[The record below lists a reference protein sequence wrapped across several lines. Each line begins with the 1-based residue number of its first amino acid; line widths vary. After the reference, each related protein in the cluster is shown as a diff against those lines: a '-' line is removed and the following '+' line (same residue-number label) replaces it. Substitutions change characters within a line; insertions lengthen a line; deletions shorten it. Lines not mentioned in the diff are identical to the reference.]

1 MLKNLE
7 TLTAIPSTYVNINRT
22 NNRLVFKT
30 KDWYKL
36 ELKTPSTMKLLG
48 STGNLIDKRKDG
60 EIIPTLEVSEVLV
73 QCNLVDEQYQ

>member
-48 STGNLIDKRKDG
+48 STGNLIDKTKDG
-60 EIIPTLEVSEVLV
+60 EIIPTLEVAEVFV
-73 QCNLVDEQYQ
+73 QCNLVDGQYQ

>member
-1 MLKNLE
+1 ME
-7 TLTAIPSTYVNINRT
+7 TLTAIPSTHVNINRT

-48 STGNLIDKRKDG
+48 STGNLIDKTKDG
-60 EIIPTLEVSEVLV
+60 EIIPTLEVAEVVLV

>member
-30 KDWYKL
+30 KDRYKL

-60 EIIPTLEVSEVLV
+60 EIIPTLEVAEVFV

>member
-30 KDWYKL
+30 KDRYKL

-60 EIIPTLEVSEVLV
+60 EIIPTLEVAEVFV
-73 QCNLVDEQYQ
+73 QYNLVDEQYQ